1 MGRAGKNFRSV
12 AMELLEANVGEISEE
27 AIATSLS
34 NKGNFLSLTVTI
46 RADSKQQ
53 LDNLYRDLSTHDE
66 VLLVLWLSYVHMRVT
81 STNPYGVQCKNLL
94 QQEHLQR
101 LTKYGLRNIRRSSH

>member
-1 MGRAGKNFRSV
+1 MGILSDETLLIFPCQYPIKIMGRAGKNFRSV

-66 VLLVLWLSYVHMRVT
+66 VLFVL
-81 STNPYGVQCKNLL
+81 
-94 QQEHLQR
+94 
-101 LTKYGLRNIRRSSH
+101 